1 MKFTKT
7 KKSWLILAIILF
19 AAFSNTSF
27 SQTPNSI
34 LNLGILESFEAYTG
48 SGGVTNSGGTVTGD
62 VGTNLGI
69 ISGFTSPPYTG
80 DTYNAN
86 AVTDQARFDL
96 LRLYIHL
103 NALFVNFPSAFDP
116 VTFPAHGAAFG
127 AGETI
132 SPGVYSIGSAGSIG
146 GALTLN
152 GGGDPNAI
160 FVIKMN
166 GALTIGAD
174 VIVTLSNGTN
184 VSNVYWV
191 IGGAI
196 SVAAGAQLK
205 GTLLAKAGAVGIGA
219 NVILEGR
226 MLCMAGAITMGIGSS
241 ATLPSMPS
249 TIPIFCDPYCTPA
262 PAADILGV
270 LSGFTLYAKSGNVG
284 NTGITGIIGNI
295 GANAGA
301 ITGYSDGINIGTEQ
315 IANALTLQ
323 AEADLDNAYI
333 ALMNMTPT
341 ATHSATFLNETLAP
355 GVYNISTAGALG
367 GVIILDAANDPNAIF
382 VFRFAGAFNIA
393 AATKM
398 VLANG
403 ARRCNIF
410 WLGGAGVATGA
421 VNIGASCEIQGTF
434 IAHGGACNSGGG
446 VFLAGRQLSTGGS
459 VNSNTAVIYNN
470 PECVTSLSLNSTLPI
485 ELLSFTGECNN
496 QNVLFNW
503 KTASEH
509 NSDFFSLERS
519 IDGLIWV
526 NIGKIPAAGNSTSEI
541 SYNYS
546 DYGRYYDISYY
557 RLIQTDFDGQT
568 KIYNPIAINKCNET
582 NELLFVEPNP
592 AVEQINI
599 NYSGDFDKVL
609 FTSVYDLYGKSVYFN
624 EVYSS
629 TIPIVNIQDGIY
641 YLQLVLESGII
652 VRKFCITNKN

>member
-96 LRLYIHL
+96 LRMYIHL

-333 ALMNMTPT
+333 ALMNMIPT

-557 RLIQTDFDGQT
+557 RLKQTDFDGQT
-568 KIYNPIAINKCNET
+568 KIYNPIAINICNET